1 MPRCERPG
9 SRSARPVRRVAVA
22 LVVVI
27 AVVLAAGIARG
38 EHEIY
43 YRYTILG
50 YVKDAK
56 GQPMRGSEVKVI
68 RDKTGFSYLGESDAN
83 GLYVV
88 VIRLGDESVGES
100 LTVQAGS
107 ALTTRVTAQFDP
119 ANHTDERGTRLDMQ
133 GSRAVERSAW
143 FASTLALFLGQTRR

>member
-1 MPRCERPG
+1 MPRCARPG
-9 SRSARPVRRVAVA
+9 SRSARPVRRVALVLA
-22 LVVVI
+22 LVM
-27 AVVLAAGIARG
+27 AVALAAGLARG

-56 GQPMRGSEVKVI
+56 GQPVRGFEVKVT

-100 LTVQAGS
+100 LTVQAAG
-107 ALTTRVTAQFDP
+107 ALTTRVTVQFDP
-119 ANHTDERGTRLDMQ
+119 ANHTEERGTRLDVQ

>member
-1 MPRCERPG
+1 M
-9 SRSARPVRRVAVA
+9 RRVTLALVVVVAVA
-22 LVVVI
+22 L
-27 AVVLAAGIARG
+27 AANVARG

-56 GQPMRGSEVKVI
+56 GQAVRGFEVKVI

-100 LTVQAGS
+100 LTVQAGG
-107 ALTTRVTAQFDP
+107 ALTTRVTVQFDP
-119 ANHTDERGTRLDMQ
+119 ANHTEERGTRLDVQ
-133 GSRAVERSAW
+133 GSRVVERSAW

>member
-1 MPRCERPG
+1 V
-9 SRSARPVRRVAVA
+9 SRVTLA
-22 LVVVI
+22 LAVVI
-27 AVVLAAGIARG
+27 AVALSTGIARG

-43 YRYTILG
+43 YRYTLLG

-56 GQPMRGSEVKVI
+56 GQPVRGFEVKVV

-100 LTVQAGS
+100 LTVQAGN
-107 ALTTRVTAQFDP
+107 ALTTRVTVQFDP
-119 ANHTDERGTRLDMQ
+119 TNHTEERGTRVDVQ